1 MRYLIYT
8 RRYGEQGEECCYVYG
23 EYEIV
28 ESEDVPSAISAW
40 WDVVTGRAKEVY
52 DFHKDEWE
60 LRQPIGKNGRY
71 SIKHKIGWRV
81 YDIIIIPLRR
91 RGDNRAQMLDLLD
104 TSRGGS
110 LDDILK
116 EIGRFSK

>member
-1 MRYLIYT
+1 MKYLIYT

-28 ESEDVPSAISAW
+28 ESEDVSSAIFTW
-40 WDVVTGRAKEVY
+40 WDVVTGRAKEIY
-52 DFHKDEWE
+52 DFHKDEWD
-60 LRQPIGKNGRY
+60 LRQPIGENGRY
-71 SIKHKIGWRV
+71 SIKHKIGWMV
-81 YDIIIIPLRR
+81 YDVIIIPLRR
-91 RGDNRAQMLDLLD
+91 RGDNGAQMLDLLD

>member
-1 MRYLIYT
+1 MIGRSDYMRYLIYT

-52 DFHKDEWE
+52 DFHKDEWD
-60 LRQPIGKNGRY
+60 LRQPIGENGRY
-71 SIKHKIGWRV
+71 SIKHKIGWMV
-81 YDIIIIPLRR
+81 YDVIIIPLCR
-91 RGDNRAQMLDLLD
+91 RGDNKAQMLD
-104 TSRGGS
+104 S
-110 LDDILK
+110 LDISSV
-116 EIGRFSK
+116 GSF

>member
-1 MRYLIYT
+1 MKYLIYT

-28 ESEDVPSAISAW
+28 ESEDVSSAIFTW

-52 DFHKDEWE
+52 DFHKDKWE
-60 LRQPIGKNGRY
+60 LRQPIEKNGRY

-81 YDIIIIPLRR
+81 YDVIAVPLHR
-91 RGDNRAQMLDLLD
+91 RGDNRAQILDLLD